1 MTGATE
7 AHARLRR
14 ALSPASV
21 AILGASPRPE
31 SLSRRFLSGLVRH
44 GFAGHII
51 AVNPNYDEVDGVRC
65 VPSVGDAGAIDLAV
79 LSVPKRLVLSSLEEC
94 AATGVAGAVVFAS
107 GYSETGERGRED
119 ELEIRELARRT
130 GLRVLGPNSP
140 GFVNLTRS
148 CCVIASGV
156 AFREHLL
163 PGGVAVVAQSGGV
176 AGLLTERA
184 QDREIGISSVVCTG
198 NESDVT
204 VGEIMMWLAEDEA
217 TRAVAIFLEGV
228 RDGAGFTAGLD
239 ALRLAGKT
247 AVVLKAGATGASAR
261 ASAAHTG
268 ALVTDAD
275 VFAAVLARHGALATE
290 SLDDLLEAAAAIERH
305 GPARSGAVGII
316 TTSGGAGVVAT
327 EAAERAG
334 LELPPL
340 AEPTR
345 AALAAAVPD
354 FASLANPA
362 DMSGMFSVDDEIF
375 RGSLRAFL
383 DAEEY
388 DAIVLVLTV
397 HPPPLAERLADRIL
411 ELGPGHAP
419 LVVLWIAG
427 AMSEPARQRLRAAGV
442 LVIDDPDRCMRALAA
457 RAAAGRQTAEAT
469 DEPAGRVPRALDAA
483 RRTQAALEHEAL
495 EALAELGVPVADTRF
510 CASADEARAAAEG
523 LDVTLVVKAAARDL
537 PHKGAAGAVVLGVVG
552 PDACA
557 EAYERV
563 VGAARGAGAS
573 PVGAIVQRQADGRR
587 ELIIGARRDPAF
599 GPVLVVGE
607 GGTGVEEHGRVT
619 RRLLPLARG
628 EAAEL
633 LEGIGAPAAVGAAI
647 HGVAA
652 LALALGDEL
661 EAVEINPLIVNG
673 GEATA
678 VDALVLFAARP
689 SEPPPLVGTIQVG
702 LG

>member
-1 MTGATE
+1 MTGATD

-21 AILGASPRPE
+21 AVLGASPRPE

-44 GFAGHII
+44 GFAGSIV
-51 AVNPNYDEVDGVRC
+51 AVNPNYEDVDGIRC
-65 VPSVGDAGAIDLAV
+65 VPSVGDAGGVDLAV
-79 LSVPKRLVLSSLEEC
+79 LSVPKRLVLASLEEC
-94 AATGVAGAVVFAS
+94 AAAGVAGAVVFAS
-107 GYSETGERGRED
+107 GYSETGDRGRED
-119 ELEIRELARRT
+119 ELEITELARRT

-140 GFVNLTRS
+140 GLINLTHA

-156 AFREHLL
+156 GFRERLL
-163 PGGVAVVAQSGGV
+163 PGGVAVIAQSGGV

-184 QDREIGISSVVCTG
+184 QDRGIGISSVVCTG
-198 NESDVT
+198 NESDVK
-204 VGEIMMWLAEDEA
+204 VGEIMTALADDDA
-217 TRAVAIFLEGV
+217 TRVVALFLEGV
-228 RDGAGFTAGLD
+228 RDGAGFTAGLE

-247 AVVLKAGATGASAR
+247 AVVLKVGAAGAAAR

-275 VFAAVLARHGALATE
+275 VFAAVLARHGALAVQ
-290 SLDDLLEAAAAIERH
+290 SLDDLLEVAAVVERH
-305 GPARSGAVGII
+305 GPARSTSVGII

-340 AEPTR
+340 AESTR
-345 AALAAAVPD
+345 VALAAAVPE

-383 DAEEY
+383 DAGEY
-388 DAIVLVLTV
+388 EAIVLVLTV
-397 HPPPLAERLADRIL
+397 HPGPLAERLADRIL
-411 ELGPGHAP
+411 ELGTGRAP

-442 LVIDDPDRCMRALAA
+442 LVVDDPDRCMRMLAA
-457 RAAAGRQTAEAT
+457 RAAAGRAVAGPD
-469 DEPAGRVPRALDAA
+469 DEPVPPVPHALDAA

-495 EALAELGVPVADTRF
+495 AALAELGVPVAETRF
-510 CASADEARAAAEG
+510 CASADEARAAAEEF
-523 LDVTLVVKAAARDL
+523 DATVAVKAAARDL
-537 PHKGAAGAVVLGVVG
+537 PHKGAAGAVVLDVVG

-563 VGAARGAGAS
+563 VAAARAAGAS
-573 PVGAIVQRQADGRR
+573 PVGAVVQRQAKAGS
-587 ELIIGARRDPAF
+587 ELIVGARRDPVF

-628 EAAEL
+628 EAAALVEWS
-633 LEGIGAPAAVGAAI
+633 GAPAAVAVAI
-647 HGVAA
+647 RGVAA

-661 EAVEINPLIVNG
+661 EAVEINPLIVDAG
-673 GEATA
+673 GATA
-678 VDALVLFAARP
+678 VDALVLFASP
-689 SEPPPLVGTIQVG
+689 STGPPP
-702 LG
+702 

>member
-1 MTGATE
+1 MTVATE

-21 AILGASPRPE
+21 AVLGASPRPE

-44 GFAGHII
+44 GFAGSIV
-51 AVNPNYDEVDGVRC
+51 AVNPNYEDVDGIRC
-65 VPSVGDAGAIDLAV
+65 VPSVGDAGGVDLAV
-79 LSVPKRLVLSSLEEC
+79 LSVPKRLVLASLEEC
-94 AATGVAGAVVFAS
+94 AAAGVAGAVVFAS
-107 GYSETGERGRED
+107 GYSETGDRGRED
-119 ELEIRELARRT
+119 ELEITELAHRT

-140 GFVNLTRS
+140 GLVNLTHS

-156 AFREHLL
+156 GFRERLL
-163 PGGVAVVAQSGGV
+163 PGGVAVIAQSGGV

-184 QDREIGISSVVCTG
+184 QDRGIGISSVVCTG
-198 NESDVT
+198 NESDVK
-204 VGEIMMWLAEDEA
+204 VGEIMMALADDDA
-217 TRAVAIFLEGV
+217 TRVIALFLEGV

-247 AVVLKAGATGASAR
+247 AVVLKVGAAGAAAR

-275 VFAAVLARHGALATE
+275 VFAAVLARHGALAVQ
-290 SLDDLLEAAAAIERH
+290 SLDDLLEAAAAVERH
-305 GPARSGAVGII
+305 GPARSTAVGII

-334 LELPPL
+334 LALPPL
-340 AEPTR
+340 AESTR
-345 AALAAAVPD
+345 VALAAAVPD

-383 DAEEY
+383 DAGEY
-388 DAIVLVLTV
+388 EAIVLVLTV
-397 HPPPLAERLADRIL
+397 HPGPLAERLADRIL
-411 ELGPGHAP
+411 ELGPGRAP

-442 LVIDDPDRCMRALAA
+442 LVVDDPDRCMRMLAA
-457 RAAAGRQTAEAT
+457 RAAAGRGVAGSPD
-469 DEPAGRVPRALDAA
+469 DEPAPHVPHALDDA
-483 RRTQAALEHEAL
+483 RGTHAALEHEAL
-495 EALAELGVPVADTRF
+495 ATLAELGVPVAETRF
-510 CASADEARAAAEG
+510 CVSAAEARAAAEEI
-523 LDVTLVVKAAARDL
+523 DATVAVKAAARDL

-563 VGAARGAGAS
+563 VAAARGAGAS
-573 PVGAIVQRQADGRR
+573 PVGAVVQRQAKAGR
-587 ELIIGARRDPAF
+587 ELIIGARRDPVF
-599 GPVLVVGE
+599 GPVLVVGG

-628 EAAEL
+628 EAAGLVEWT
-633 LEGIGAPAAVGAAI
+633 GGTAAVAAAI

-661 EAVEINPLIVNG
+661 EAVEINPLIVDDG
-673 GEATA
+673 GATA
-678 VDALVLFAARP
+678 VDALVLFA
-689 SEPPPLVGTIQVG
+689 PPPTEPRR
-702 LG
+702 